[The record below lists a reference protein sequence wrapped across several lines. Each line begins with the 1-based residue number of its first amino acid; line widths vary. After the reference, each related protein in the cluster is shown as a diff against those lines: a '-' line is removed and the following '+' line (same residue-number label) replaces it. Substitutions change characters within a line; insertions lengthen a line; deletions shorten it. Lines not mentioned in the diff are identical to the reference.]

1 MTKPKTYSD
10 LVSHF
15 HSGFEFDV
23 LIDEIEK
30 LYSNDDFDLDKVV
43 MEDSNFITNTISISL
58 TRKLR
63 SIGSK
68 IRTERNT
75 SKKIDMISQQLS
87 YLVGVVLISVL
98 VSGKSK
104 GMLNKSSKL
113 FGLIKSMGRT

>member
-1 MTKPKTYSD
+1 MTKTKYSD
-10 LVSHF
+10 LVSHL

-30 LYSNDDFDLDKVV
+30 LYSNDDFDLQ
-43 MEDSNFITNTISISL
+43 EDSNFITNTISISL

-63 SIGSK
+63 SVGSK

-75 SKKIDMISQQLS
+75 SKKIDMISEQLS

-113 FGLIKSMGRT
+113 LGLIKSMGRT